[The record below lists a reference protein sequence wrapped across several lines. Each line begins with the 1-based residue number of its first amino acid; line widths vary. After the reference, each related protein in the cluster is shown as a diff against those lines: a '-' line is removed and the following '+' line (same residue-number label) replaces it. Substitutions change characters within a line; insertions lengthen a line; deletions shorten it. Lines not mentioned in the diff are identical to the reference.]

1 MNNRNTQKKNRLLP
15 ELALAVLLFVIV
27 GAIRVIYINH
37 DLEPVTETGF
47 YDMCK
52 IVLGGKLPALDYG
65 MGDLY
70 AKLLY
75 TLFWFMGNHAI
86 AAVYLQLVL
95 QMAALVLFYL
105 AIRQMWS
112 FVPALAVTSAL
123 ITFPQFLSSLMVLD
137 ESNLFLVVLNLTLLF
152 TAILLGRTARD
163 AMVRFSYAVLFL
175 VIGIEMGLAIYLDI
189 FFAAAAVLTLI
200 LLMAVKRPK
209 PAKGMQR
216 RPLQLIVYLV
226 GACGGFVLG
235 TLSSSRLYE
244 EGYLAVLQIYLDT
257 QLDQIGQVTNYAPP
271 MLLLFAIFLLA
282 AVVFVVRGHVEK
294 EAGALDDKE
303 MPESIQIKE
312 LESFEE
318 QKPKVNYIENPL
330 PLPKPH
336 VKKEMNYGFDP
347 PSVRMKYD
355 IWVSENDDYDIP

>member
-15 ELALAVLLFVIV
+15 ELALAFLLFVIM
-27 GAIRVIYINH
+27 GAIRIIYINH

-52 IVLGGKLPALDYG
+52 IVLGSKLPALDYG

-75 TLFWFMGNHAI
+75 TLFWFMGNHVI
-86 AAVYLQLVL
+86 AAVYLQFAL
-95 QMAALVLFYL
+95 QMIALVLFYL
-105 AIRQMWS
+105 AIRQMWG

-123 ITFPQFLSSLMVLD
+123 ITFPQFLFSLMVLN
-137 ESNLFLVVLNLTLLF
+137 ESNLFLVVLNLNLLF
-152 TAILLGRTARD
+152 TAILLGRSAKDGMVHLGD
-163 AMVRFSYAVLFL
+163 ALLFL
-175 VIGIEMGLAIYLDI
+175 VAGIEMGMAIYLDI
-189 FFAAAAVLTLI
+189 FFAAAAILTLF
-200 LLMAVKRPK
+200 LLLVVKRQT
-209 PAKGMQR
+209 PAKGMLR
-216 RPLQLIVYLV
+216 KPLQFILYLF

-235 TLSSSRLYE
+235 TLSSSRLYTE
-244 EGYLAVLQIYLDT
+244 DYPVILQIYLDT
-257 QLDQIGQVTNYAPP
+257 QLDRIGQVSNNTSHRI
-271 MLLLFAIFLLA
+271 LLFTIFLLA
-282 AVVFVVRGHVEK
+282 AVLFVVRGYMEK
-294 EAGALDDKE
+294 KAGALDVQE
-303 MPESIQIKE
+303 VPEQIQIKE

-336 VKKEMNYGFDP
+336 VKKEMDYGFDP

-355 IWVSENDDYDIP
+355 IWVSENDDYDIQ